1 MIEIWKDVPNYEG
14 LYQVS
19 NLGNVKSLR
28 FEKEKLLKTCE
39 NGNFDLVLNLRKD
52 KKPTNWQ
59 VKHIV
64 ASAFLGYERGNGM
77 TVGYIDEVNDNRLS
91 NLFITKKYKDV

>member
-1 MIEIWKDVPNYEG
+1 MEKWKDVPDYKG

-19 NLGNVKSLR
+19 DLGNVKSLK
-28 FEKEKLLKTCE
+28 FGKEKLLNPCE
-39 NGNFDLVLNLRKD
+39 NGRFNLVLNLRKNN
-52 KKPTNWQ
+52 KPTNWQ

-64 ASAFLGYERGNGM
+64 AAAFLGYERGKGM

-91 NLFITKKYKDV
+91 NLFITKKI

>member
-1 MIEIWKDVPNYEG
+1 MTEIWKDVPNYEG
-14 LYQVS
+14 LYKVS

-28 FEKEKLLKTCE
+28 FEKEKLLKACE
-39 NGNFDLVLNLRKD
+39 NGNFNLVLNLRKN

-64 ASAFLGYERGNGM
+64 ASAFLGYERGKGM

>member
-1 MIEIWKDVPNYEG
+1 MEIWKDVPNYEG

-19 NLGNVKSLR
+19 NLGQVKSLR
-28 FEKEKLLKTCE
+28 FKKEKLLKPCE
-39 NGNFDLVLNLRKD
+39 NGNFDVVLNLRKN

-64 ASAFLGYERGNGM
+64 AAAFLGYERKKGM
-77 TVGYIDEVNDNRLS
+77 TVGYIDKENDNRLS
-91 NLFITKKYKDV
+91 NLFITKQIKDV

>member
-1 MIEIWKDVPNYEG
+1 MEIWKDVPNYEG

-19 NLGNVKSLR
+19 NLGEVKSLL
-28 FEKEKLLKTCE
+28 FCKEKLLKPCE

-64 ASAFLGYERGNGM
+64 AAAFLGYERGKGM
-77 TVGYIDEVNDNRLS
+77 TVGYVDEVNDNRLS
-91 NLFITKKYKDV
+91 NLFITKKNNNV

>member
-1 MIEIWKDVPNYEG
+1 MEIWKDVPNYEG
-14 LYQVS
+14 IYQVS
-19 NLGNVKSLR
+19 NLGEVKSLL
-28 FEKEKLLKTCE
+28 FCKEKLLKPCE

-64 ASAFLGYERGNGM
+64 AAAFLGYERGKGM
-77 TVGYIDEVNDNRLS
+77 TVGYVDEVNDNRLS
-91 NLFITKKYKDV
+91 NLFIIKKNNNV

>member
-19 NLGNVKSLR
+19 NLGEVKSLL
-28 FEKEKLLKTCE
+28 FCKEKLLKPCE
-39 NGNFDLVLNLRKD
+39 NGKLNLVLNLRKD

-64 ASAFLGYERGNGM
+64 AAAFLGYERGKGM

-91 NLFITKKYKDV
+91 NLFITKKK

>member
-19 NLGNVKSLR
+19 NLGEVKSLL
-28 FEKEKLLKTCE
+28 FCKEKLLKPCE
-39 NGNFDLVLNLRKD
+39 NGNFNLVLNLRKD

-64 ASAFLGYERGNGM
+64 AAAFLGYERGKGM

-91 NLFITKKYKDV
+91 NLFIIKKYNNV